1 MSRPR
6 IPSTRGAVAALAS
19 ATLLLVTACGYAPT
33 PLPEPAQSPSPTA
46 ASPAAPPVCD
56 NATQSY
62 DPLSPMPEPGQ
73 MPSGTTMAEIQER
86 GRLIVGTSAD
96 TFLLA
101 SRNPQSGEVEGF
113 DIDMAKA
120 VARAIFGDE
129 ERIQLRIITAA
140 ERIPLLEAGEVDI
153 VVRAFSM
160 TCARWDQVAF
170 SEEYYHSG
178 QKILVRQG
186 SDITGLSSLA
196 GHKVCAPNGTSSLA
210 NLVAMAPEAEPVGA
224 LNHTGCLVLFQRG
237 AVDAITGDDTVLAG
251 LAAQDPYAVVL
262 EEEPFTEEPY
272 GIGVAKE
279 NTDLAAFINGVL
291 GQLRASGEW
300 TASYQRWLAP
310 YLGEGAGQPTPVHGR
325 G

>member
-1 MSRPR
+1 MSGRR
-6 IPSTRGAVAALAS
+6 IRLTAVLGSAAL
-19 ATLLLVTACGYAPT
+19 LLTTACGYEAT
-33 PLPEPAQSPSPTA
+33 PLPEPAETPTPTA
-46 ASPAAPPVCD
+46 ASPAAPQECS

-62 DPLSPMPEPGQ
+62 DPLSPLPEPGQ
-73 MPSGTTMAEIQER
+73 MPEGSTMAAIQER

-129 ERIQLRIITAA
+129 DRIQLRIITAA

-170 SEEYYHSG
+170 SQEYYHSG

-210 NLVAMAPEAEPVGA
+210 NLVALAPDAEPVGA
-224 LNHTGCLVLFQRG
+224 ANHTGCLVLFQRG
-237 AVDAITGDDTVLAG
+237 EVDAITGDDTVLAG
-251 LAAQDPYAVVL
+251 LAAQDPSAVL
-262 EEEPFTEEPY
+262 LDGDAISSEPY
-272 GIGVAKE
+272 GIGVAS
-279 NTDLAAFINGVL
+279 NHIDLVRFINARLDQMRSGGEWQASYDRWLEPVL
-291 GQLRASGEW
+291 GA
-300 TASYQRWLAP
+300 A
-310 YLGEGAGQPTPVHGR
+310 TPPKAEYGR
-325 G
+325 

>member
-1 MSRPR
+1 MSGRR
-6 IPSTRGAVAALAS
+6 IRLTAVLGSAAL
-19 ATLLLVTACGYAPT
+19 LLTTACGYEAT
-33 PLPEPAQSPSPTA
+33 PLPEPAETPTPTA
-46 ASPAAPPVCD
+46 ASPAAPQECS

-62 DPLSPMPEPGQ
+62 DPLSPLPEPGQ
-73 MPSGTTMAEIQER
+73 MPDGSTMAAIQER

-129 ERIQLRIITAA
+129 DRIQLRIITAA

-170 SEEYYHSG
+170 SQEYYHSG

-210 NLVAMAPEAEPVGA
+210 NLVALAPDAEPVGA
-224 LNHTGCLVLFQRG
+224 ANHTGCLVLFQRG
-237 AVDAITGDDTVLAG
+237 EVDAITGDDTVLAG

-262 EEEPFTEEPY
+262 DEEPFTEEPY

-291 GQLRASGEW
+291 EQLRESGEW
-300 TASYQRWLAP
+300 NASYQRWLAP
-310 YLGEGAGQPTPVHGR
+310 YLGDGTGQPAPVYGR
-325 G
+325 S